1 MLGRKDY
8 PQDYID
14 HCRTTIDTQLAAYR
28 SLDDGPPKDEFEPL
42 FFNNLV
48 LVLDYFFVHRLVMVA
63 GKDGNPLNEVRV
75 IAESLVL
82 NSGVMR
88 QDTSI
93 KLIPEESVLN
103 LQPGDTIRL
112 TADDF
117 ERLAKAY
124 FAEVEA
130 RFT

>member
-14 HCRTTIDTQLAAYR
+14 HCRSTIDKQLAAYR
-28 SLDDGPPKDEFEPL
+28 RLDDAPAMDEFEPL

-75 IAESLVL
+75 VAESLVL
-82 NSGVMR
+82 NNGVLR
-88 QDTSI
+88 QDKSI
-93 KLIPEESVLN
+93 KLVPEESVLK
-103 LQPGDTIRL
+103 LEVGDTIRL
-112 TADDF
+112 TEDDF
-117 ERLAKAY
+117 ERLSKAY

-130 RFT
+130 KFT